1 MCKQLK
7 LRASLNCIC
16 YGFLAHYVSIFFH
29 PLLGSIAPLP
39 AALPRSSEL
48 NNEKLAQMESKLDQC
63 ALQDDLMNL
72 QRTVEDKTQEFHGSM
87 NLLNDQIKTMDD
99 GIDSMIRLVQ
109 VIS

>member
-1 MCKQLK
+1 M
-7 LRASLNCIC
+7 
-16 YGFLAHYVSIFFH
+16 
-29 PLLGSIAPLP
+29 
-39 AALPRSSEL
+39 

-72 QRTVEDKTQEFHGSM
+72 QQTVEDKTQEFHGSM